1 MNRPRPQ
8 QRPHRLD
15 KDGSHRKRKRQP
27 DKEKMLCTE
36 NQIRGSQ
43 SFTFFS
49 VQAPPLVPPLHPP
62 ASVKCTAAARESANN
77 ALHCCAELSSEAFVF
92 FDLCDR
98 WETHVFFCR
107 GSFRTGLPLGGDP
120 CVHHGVTRTEDKH
133 ELELLLS
140 FSSRSALCCILT
152 VFSLLFT
159 QTHSPKASWEPTAR
173 KNPSYGRS
181 FG

>member
-49 VQAPPLVPPLHPP
+49 FQAPPSSHPSTPLLQLNVLLLLVSLLIMR
-62 ASVKCTAAARESANN
+62 STAVLSYHLR
-77 ALHCCAELSSEAFVF
+77 LLSSLICVTVGRRTSSFV
-92 FDLCDR
+92 
-98 WETHVFFCR
+98 
-107 GSFRTGLPLGGDP
+107 GGPLGRVCP
-120 CVHHGVTRTEDKH
+120 WVVTPAFIMVSPAQRT
-133 ELELLLS
+133 S
-140 FSSRSALCCILT
+140 MS
-152 VFSLLFT
+152 
-159 QTHSPKASWEPTAR
+159 
-173 KNPSYGRS
+173 
-181 FG
+181 